1 MVHGTAA
8 ATGRQRWWIC
18 ALLFAATTIN
28 YIDRN
33 ALSVLKTSLQQ
44 PFEAG
49 GLALTDADYGWIT
62 FAFTAAYAAFPPLI
76 GTAIDRFGVKRSLG
90 LALVLWSLAS
100 AAHGL
105 VATVLGL
112 VLVRF
117 LLGMAEAAH
126 FPAAIK
132 TVAMWFP
139 QQERALATGLFNA
152 GTALG
157 IIASPVT
164 VWLALTFGWQAA
176 FVAIG
181 AAGLLWLVFWQ
192 RGFHAPEQHPRLSAA
207 ELAHIRAG
215 QAPGEQALRLRWTA
229 LLRYREIWPFLMAK
243 MLTDP
248 VWWFFLFWLPSY
260 LERERGQNPL
270 KSAGLVALIYLGSSV
285 GSILGGWLSGHLTQR
300 GWPVGRARLT
310 TMGLFAACMPASLL
324 AYWSDSFAVC
334 VALIALATACHQA
347 WSANLLT
354 SATDLFP
361 TKVSGAVVGLG
372 ATAGGIGG
380 MFIALLTAL
389 TVQWT
394 GTQQWAFVYAGVM
407 HLTSLGIFLLWFR
420 GRFER
425 VDVDAGL
432 DLSRPH
438 RPLLT
443 AGGLLGV
450 VGAALVWLIAANW
463 DACVAA
469 AKFSGAAQAVT
480 AAGGLCLIGALLA
493 FAGRPHGRQHARP
506 SPFLPDPHLNTAPE
520 R

>member
-1 MVHGTAA
+1 MTLRAA
-8 ATGRQRWWIC
+8 APLGRQRWVIC
-18 ALLFAATTIN
+18 ALLFVATTIN
-28 YIDRN
+28 YVDRN

-44 PFEAG
+44 PLAAG

-76 GTAIDRFGVKRSLG
+76 GIGIDRFGVKKSLAA
-90 LALVLWSLAS
+90 ALLLWSAAA

-105 VATVLGL
+105 VASVLGL

-132 TVAMWFP
+132 AVAMWFP

-157 IIASPVT
+157 VIASPIT
-164 VWLALTFGWQAA
+164 VWLAVSFGWQVA
-176 FVAIG
+176 FIAIG
-181 AAGLLWLVFWQ
+181 AVGLAWLVFWEK
-192 RGFHAPEQHPRLSAA
+192 GFDAPERHARVSRE

-215 QAPGEQALRLRWTA
+215 QPPQEAALQLPWTA
-229 LLRYREIWPFLMAK
+229 LLRFKAIWPFLIAK
-243 MLTDP
+243 LLTDP

-270 KSAGLVALIYLGSSV
+270 KSAGLVAIIYLGSSV
-285 GSILGGWLSGHLTQR
+285 GSIFGGWLSGTLLRR
-300 GWPVGRARLT
+300 GWPVGRARMT
-310 TMGLFAACMPASLL
+310 AMGLAAACMPGAIG
-324 AYWSDSFAVC
+324 AYYSESFALC
-334 VALIALATACHQA
+334 VGLITLATACHQA

-361 TKVSGAVVGLG
+361 TRVSGAVIGLG

-380 MFIALLTAL
+380 MFIALLAAL
-389 TVQWT
+389 AVQWT
-394 GTQQWAFVYAGVM
+394 GTQQGVFIFAGLM
-407 HLTSLGIFLLWFR
+407 HLTSLAVFWLWFR

-425 VDVDAGL
+425 VE
-432 DLSRPH
+432 LSRGIDLGAAH
-438 RPLLT
+438 GPLLT
-443 AGGLLGV
+443 AGGAL
-450 VGAALVWLIAANW
+450 AALGLALVALISTHW

-469 AKFSGAAQAVT
+469 ARFSGAAQALT
-480 AAGGLCLIGALLA
+480 AAAGLVLIGGALLH
-493 FAGRPHGRQHARP
+493 AGRPRAAGVLQP
-506 SPFLPDPHLNTAPE
+506 L
-520 R
+520 

>member
-1 MVHGTAA
+1 MPGA
-8 ATGRQRWWIC
+8 ATAPLGRQRWVIC
-18 ALLFAATTIN
+18 ALLFVATTIN

-33 ALSVLKTSLQQ
+33 ALSVLKTRLQQ

-76 GTAIDRFGVKRSLG
+76 GVAIDRFGVKRSLAA
-90 LALVLWSLAS
+90 ALLLWSAAA
-100 AAHGL
+100 AAHGI
-105 VATVLGL
+105 VASVLGL
-112 VLVRF
+112 IVVRF

-132 TVAMWFP
+132 AVAMWFP
-139 QQERALATGLFNA
+139 QQERALATGLFNS

-157 IIASPVT
+157 IIASPLT
-164 VWLALTFGWQAA
+164 VWLAVTWGWQFA

-181 AAGLLWLVFWQ
+181 GAGLVWLIFWQ
-192 RGFHAPEQHPRLSAA
+192 RGFHAPERHANVSAG

-215 QAPGEQALRLRWTA
+215 QPPQDAAVRLPWTA
-229 LLRYREIWPFLMAK
+229 LLRFKAIWPFLTAK
-243 MLTDP
+243 LLTDP

-285 GSILGGWLSGHLTQR
+285 GSILGGWLSGMLVQR
-300 GWPVGRARLT
+300 GWPVSRARMT
-310 TMGLFAACMPASLL
+310 AMGAAAACMPGAIL
-324 AYWSDSFAVC
+324 AYYSDSFALC
-334 VALIALATACHQA
+334 VGLITLATACHQA

-361 TKVSGAVVGLG
+361 TRVSGAVIGLG

-380 MFIALLTAL
+380 MFIALLAAL
-389 TVQWT
+389 AVQWT
-394 GTQQWAFVYAGVM
+394 GTQQWVFVFAGLM
-407 HLTSLGIFLLWFR
+407 HLTSLGLFWLWFR

-425 VDVDAGL
+425 VDLAAGVDLHSA
-432 DLSRPH
+432 H
-438 RPLLT
+438 RGLLT
-443 AGGLLGV
+443 AGGVLAVLGALL
-450 VGAALVWLIAANW
+450 AWLIGANW

-469 AKFSGAAQAVT
+469 ARFSGAAQALT
-480 AAGGLCLIGALLA
+480 AAAGLALIGLTLLH
-493 FAGRPHGRQHARP
+493 AGRPRAGAVLQVA
-506 SPFLPDPHLNTAPE
+506 
-520 R
+520 

>member
-1 MVHGTAA
+1 MVAGDAA
-8 ATGRQRWWIC
+8 ARGRQRWLVC

-33 ALSVLKTSLQQ
+33 ALSVLKTRLQQ
-44 PFEAG
+44 PFEGG

-76 GTAIDRFGVKRSLG
+76 GAAIDRFGVKRSLSV
-90 LALVLWSLAS
+90 ALVLWSLAS

-105 VATVLGL
+105 VSTVLGL

-157 IIASPVT
+157 IMASPVT
-164 VWLALTFGWQAA
+164 VWLALTYGWQAA

-181 AAGLLWLVFWQ
+181 AAGLVWLVFWQ
-192 RGFHAPEQHPRLSAA
+192 RGFHAPQQHPGLSAA

-215 QAPGEQALRLRWTA
+215 QPPATEAVRLPWTA
-229 LLRYREIWPFLMAK
+229 LLRYREIWPFLLAK
-243 MLTDP
+243 LLTDP

-270 KSAGLVALIYLGSSV
+270 KSAGLVAVIYLGSSV
-285 GSILGGWLSGHLTQR
+285 GSIFGGWLSGHLTQR

-324 AYWSDSFAVC
+324 AYWSDSFALC
-334 VALIALATACHQA
+334 VALITLATACHQA

-361 TKVSGAVVGLG
+361 TKVSGAVIGLG

-394 GTQQWAFVYAGVM
+394 GTQQWAFVYAGLM
-407 HLTSLGIFLLWFR
+407 HLTSLAIFVLWFR
-420 GRFER
+420 GGFER

-432 DLSRPH
+432 DLTRAH

-443 AGGLLGV
+443 AGSLVAVLGLLL
-450 VGAALVWLIAANW
+450 VGLITAHW
-463 DACVAA
+463 EACVAA
-469 AKFSGAAQAVT
+469 ARFSGAAQALT
-480 AAGGLCLIGALLA
+480 AAAGLGLIGALLTY
-493 FAGRPHGRQHARP
+493 AGRAHGQPA
-506 SPFLPDPHLNTAPE
+506 SLAPLHP
-520 R
+520 

>member
-1 MVHGTAA
+1 MTTATSPVPWTKA
-8 ATGRQRWWIC
+8 LRWRIC

-44 PFEAG
+44 PLSAG

-62 FAFTAAYAAFPPLI
+62 FAFTAAYAAFPPVI
-76 GTAIDRFGVKRSLG
+76 GSAIDRFGVKRSLAV
-90 LALVLWSLAS
+90 ALVLWSLAS

-112 VLVRF
+112 VVVRF

-132 TVAMWFP
+132 AVAMWFP
-139 QQERALATGLFNA
+139 QNERALATGVFNA

-157 IIASPVT
+157 IVASPVT
-164 VWLALTFGWQAA
+164 VWLALSFGWQAA

-192 RGFHAPEQHPRLSAA
+192 RGFHAPDDHPRLSAA
-207 ELAHIRAG
+207 ELAHIRHGDAPAG
-215 QAPGEQALRLRWTA
+215 PAVRLPWTA
-229 LLRYREIWPFLMAK
+229 LLRYREIWPFLLGK

-270 KSAGLVALIYLGSSV
+270 KSAGLVALIYLCSSAGSV
-285 GSILGGWLSGHLTQR
+285 LGGWLSGHLSKR
-300 GWPVGRARLT
+300 GWPVGKARLA
-310 TMGLFAACMPASLL
+310 TMGLFAACMPGSIL
-324 AYWSDSFAVC
+324 AYRTDSFAVC

-361 TKVSGAVVGLG
+361 SRISGAVVGLG

-407 HLTSLGIFLLWFR
+407 HLTSLAIFWVWFK
-420 GRFER
+420 GRFQR
-425 VDVDAGL
+425 VDATTSP
-432 DLSRPH
+432 DLTQTH
-438 RPLLT
+438 RPLLA
-443 AGGLLGV
+443 AGASVAALGSV
-450 VGAALVWLIAANW
+450 LVWLIATHW
-463 DACVAA
+463 SDCVAA
-469 AKFSGAAQAVT
+469 AKLSGAAQALT
-480 AAGGLCLIGALLA
+480 AAGGLVLIGGLLLH
-493 FAGRPHGRQHARP
+493 AGRAHANTGEP
-506 SPFLPDPHLNTAPE
+506 VDAQPDACLQPRT
-520 R
+520 

>member
-1 MVHGTAA
+1 MVGA
-8 ATGRQRWWIC
+8 ATPLGRQRWVIC
-18 ALLFAATTIN
+18 ALLFVATTIN

-44 PFEAG
+44 PLEAG

-76 GTAIDRFGVKRSLG
+76 GIAIDRFGVKLSLAA
-90 LALVLWSLAS
+90 ALLLWSAAA

-105 VATVLGL
+105 VASVLGL
-112 VLVRF
+112 ILVRF

-132 TVAMWFP
+132 AVAMWFP
-139 QQERALATGLFNA
+139 QQERALATGIFNS

-157 IIASPVT
+157 IIASPIT
-164 VWLALTFGWQAA
+164 VWLALTFGWQFA

-181 AAGLLWLVFWQ
+181 AAGLVWLIFWQ
-192 RGFHAPEQHPRLSAA
+192 KGFHAPERHAGVSAA
-207 ELAHIRAG
+207 ELAHIQAG
-215 QAPGEQALRLRWTA
+215 QAPQEQAIKLPWTA
-229 LLRYREIWPFLMAK
+229 LLRFRAIWPFLIGK
-243 MLTDP
+243 LLTDP

-285 GSILGGWLSGHLTQR
+285 GSIFGGWLSSTLIQR
-300 GWPVGRARLT
+300 GWPIGRARMT
-310 TMGLFAACMPASLL
+310 AMGLAAACMPGAIL
-324 AYWSDSFAVC
+324 AYYSDSFALC
-334 VALIALATACHQA
+334 VALITLATACHQA

-361 TKVSGAVVGLG
+361 TKVSGAVIGLG

-380 MFIALLTAL
+380 MFIALLAAL
-389 TVQWT
+389 AVQWT
-394 GTQQWAFVYAGVM
+394 GTQQWVFVFAGLM
-407 HLTSLGIFLLWFR
+407 HLSSLGLFWLWFR

-425 VDVDAGL
+425 VDVDAGMDMSL
-432 DLSRPH
+432 AH
-438 RPLLT
+438 RPLLVAGGVLTT
-443 AGGLLGV
+443 AGALL
-450 VGAALVWLIAANW
+450 AWLIAANW

-469 AKFSGAAQAVT
+469 AKFSGAAQALT
-480 AAGGLCLIGALLA
+480 AAIGVALIGAALLH
-493 FAGRPHGRQHARP
+493 AGRPRA
-506 SPFLPDPHLNTAPE
+506 APE
-520 R
+520 VIACT

>member
-1 MVHGTAA
+1 MTGAA
-8 ATGRQRWWIC
+8 AAVGRQRWWSC
-18 ALLFAATTIN
+18 ALLFIATTIN

-44 PFEAG
+44 PPEAG

-90 LALVLWSLAS
+90 VALVLWSLAS

-112 VLVRF
+112 VIVRF

-132 TVAMWFP
+132 AVAMWFP
-139 QQERALATGLFNA
+139 QQERALATGLFNS

-164 VWLALTFGWQAA
+164 VWLALSFGWQAA

-192 RGFHAPEQHPRLSAA
+192 RGFHAPEQHPQLSAA
-207 ELAHIRAG
+207 ELAHIRGG
-215 QAPGEQALRLRWTA
+215 QPPATETLRLPWTA
-229 LLRYREIWPFLMAK
+229 LLRYREIWPFLLAK
-243 MLTDP
+243 LLTDP

-285 GSILGGWLSGHLTQR
+285 GSILGGWLSGHLTNR
-300 GWPVGRARLT
+300 GWPVGKARML
-310 TMGLFAACMPASLL
+310 TMGLFAACMPGSIL
-324 AYWSDSFAVC
+324 AYWVESFAAC

-361 TKVSGAVVGLG
+361 TKVSGAVIGLG

-394 GTQQWAFVYAGVM
+394 GTQQWAFVYAGLM
-407 HLTSLGIFLLWFR
+407 HLSSLTIFWVWFR

-432 DLSRPH
+432 DLSRRH
-438 RPLLT
+438 AGLLT
-443 AGGLLGV
+443 TGGALALL
-450 VGAALVWLIAANW
+450 GAALVWLISANW
-463 DACVAA
+463 AACVAA
-469 AKFSGAAQAVT
+469 AKFSGAAQALT
-480 AAGGLCLIGALLA
+480 AAAGLALIGALLA
-493 FAGRPHGRQHARP
+493 YAGRAHGRPASLATLHP
-506 SPFLPDPHLNTAPE
+506 
-520 R
+520 

>member
-1 MVHGTAA
+1 MVGLA
-8 ATGRQRWWIC
+8 ATPLGRQRWIVC
-18 ALLFAATTIN
+18 ALLFVATTIN

-33 ALSVLKTSLQQ
+33 ALSVLKTRLQE
-44 PFEAG
+44 PLDAG

-76 GTAIDRFGVKRSLG
+76 GVAIDRFGVKRSLAA
-90 LALVLWSLAS
+90 ALLLWSVAA

-105 VATVLGL
+105 VASVLGL
-112 VLVRF
+112 VVVRF

-132 TVAMWFP
+132 AVATWFP
-139 QQERALATGLFNA
+139 QQERALATGIFNS

-157 IIASPVT
+157 VIASPLT

-176 FVAIG
+176 FIAIG
-181 AAGLLWLVFWQ
+181 VAGLVWLAFWRQ
-192 RGFHAPEQHPRLSAA
+192 GFHAPERHARLSSE
-207 ELAHIRAG
+207 ELAYIRAG
-215 QAPGEQALRLRWTA
+215 QPAQEAAVQLPWTA
-229 LLRYREIWPFLMAK
+229 LLRYRAIWPFLIGK
-243 MLTDP
+243 LLTDP

-285 GSILGGWLSGHLTQR
+285 GSIAGGWLSGRLVKR
-300 GWPVGRARLT
+300 GWPVGRARMAA
-310 TMGLFAACMPASLL
+310 MGLAAACMPGAIL
-324 AYWSDSFAVC
+324 AYYSDSFALC
-334 VALIALATACHQA
+334 VALITLATACHQA

-380 MFIALLTAL
+380 MFIALLAAL
-389 TVQWT
+389 AVQWT
-394 GTQQWAFVYAGVM
+394 GTQQWVFVFAGLM
-407 HLTSLGIFLLWFR
+407 HLTSLAIFWFWFH

-432 DLSRPH
+432 DMRRAH

-443 AGGLLGV
+443 AGGVL
-450 VGAALVWLIAANW
+450 AALGALLAWAIGANW
-463 DACVAA
+463 AACVAA
-469 AKFSGAAQAVT
+469 AKFSGAAQALT
-480 AAGGLCLIGALLA
+480 AAVGLALIGLALLH
-493 FAGRPHGRQHARP
+493 AGRPRAAGTLQ
-506 SPFLPDPHLNTAPE
+506 TA
-520 R
+520 

>member
-1 MVHGTAA
+1 MSSTTAA
-8 ATGRQRWWIC
+8 AVGRQRWWIC
-18 ALLFAATTIN
+18 GLLFVATTIN

-76 GTAIDRFGVKRSLG
+76 GTAIDRFGVKRSLAV
-90 LALVLWSLAS
+90 ALILWSLAS

-112 VLVRF
+112 VVVRF

-132 TVAMWFP
+132 AVAMWFP
-139 QQERALATGLFNA
+139 QQERALATGLFNS

-157 IIASPVT
+157 IIASPLT
-164 VWLALTFGWQAA
+164 VWLALTFGWQSA
-176 FVAIG
+176 FIAIG

-192 RGFHAPEQHPRLSAA
+192 RGFHAPEQHPQLSAA

-215 QAPGEQALRLRWTA
+215 QPPATETVRLSWTA
-229 LLRYREIWPFLMAK
+229 LLRYRQIWPFLLGK
-243 MLTDP
+243 LLTDP

-285 GSILGGWLSGHLTQR
+285 GSIFGGWLSGHLTQR
-300 GWPVGRARLT
+300 GWPVGKARMV
-310 TMGLFAACMPASLL
+310 TMGIFAACMPGSIL
-324 AYWSDSFAVC
+324 AYWTDSFAIC
-334 VALIALATACHQA
+334 VALITLATACHQA
-347 WSANLLT
+347 WSANLMT

-361 TKVSGAVVGLG
+361 TQVSGAVIGLG

-407 HLTSLGIFLLWFR
+407 HLTSLAIFWFWFR

-425 VDVDAGL
+425 VNLDAGL
-432 DLSRPH
+432 DLTRRH
-438 RPLLT
+438 RGLLT
-443 AGGLLGV
+443 AGSALAL
-450 VGAALVWLIAANW
+450 VGFALVWLITLNW
-463 DACVAA
+463 QACVAA
-469 AKFSGAAQAVT
+469 AKFSGAAQALT
-480 AAGGLCLIGALLA
+480 AAIGLSLIGALLTY
-493 FAGRPHGRQHARP
+493 AGRSHSRP
-506 SPFLPDPHLNTAPE
+506 ASLLTVTP
-520 R
+520 

>member
-1 MVHGTAA
+1 MNRAVVAA
-8 ATGRQRWWIC
+8 VGRQRWWIC
-18 ALLFAATTIN
+18 ALLFVATTIN

-44 PFEAG
+44 PLEAG
-49 GLALTDADYGWIT
+49 GLGLTDADYGWIT

-76 GTAIDRFGVKRSLG
+76 GSAIDRFGVKRSLAV
-90 LALVLWSLAS
+90 ALILWSLAS

-112 VLVRF
+112 VIVRF

-132 TVAMWFP
+132 AVAMWFP
-139 QQERALATGLFNA
+139 QQERALATGLFNS

-157 IIASPVT
+157 IIASPIT
-164 VWLALTFGWQAA
+164 VWLALNFGWQSA
-176 FVAIG
+176 FIAIG

-192 RGFHAPEQHPRLSAA
+192 RSFHAPERHPQLSAA

-215 QAPGEQALRLRWTA
+215 QPPATEALRLPWTA
-229 LLRYREIWPFLMAK
+229 LLRYREIWPFLLGK
-243 MLTDP
+243 LLTDP

-285 GSILGGWLSGHLTQR
+285 GSIFGGWLSGHLTQR
-300 GWPVGRARLT
+300 GWPVGKARML
-310 TMGLFAACMPASLL
+310 TMGLFAACMPGSIL
-324 AYWSDSFAVC
+324 AYSTESFAVC
-334 VALIALATACHQA
+334 VALITLATACHQA

-361 TKVSGAVVGLG
+361 TKVSGAVIGLG

-407 HLTSLGIFLLWFR
+407 HLSSLAIFWFWFR
-420 GRFER
+420 GRFDR

-432 DLSRPH
+432 DLTRRH
-438 RPLLT
+438 GGLLT
-443 AGGLLGV
+443 AGSVLTL
-450 VGAALVWLIAANW
+450 VGAALVWLITANW
-463 DACVAA
+463 QACVAA
-469 AKFSGAAQAVT
+469 AKFSGAAQALT
-480 AAGGLCLIGALLA
+480 AAAGLVLIGALLA
-493 FAGRPHGRQHARP
+493 YAGRSHGQPASLATLHP
-506 SPFLPDPHLNTAPE
+506 
-520 R
+520 

>member
-1 MVHGTAA
+1 MTGAA
-8 ATGRQRWWIC
+8 AAVGRQRWWIC
-18 ALLFAATTIN
+18 ALLFVATTIN

-44 PFEAG
+44 PLEAG

-90 LALVLWSLAS
+90 VALVLWSLAS

-112 VLVRF
+112 VIVRF

-132 TVAMWFP
+132 AVAMWFP
-139 QQERALATGLFNA
+139 QQERALATGLFNS

-157 IIASPVT
+157 IIASPIT
-164 VWLALTFGWQAA
+164 VWLALSLGWQAA

-192 RGFHAPEQHPRLSAA
+192 RGFHAPERHPQLSAA

-215 QAPGEQALRLRWTA
+215 QPPATETLRLPWTA
-229 LLRYREIWPFLMAK
+229 LLRYREIWPFLLAK
-243 MLTDP
+243 LLTDP

-285 GSILGGWLSGHLTQR
+285 GSILGGWLSGHLNQR
-300 GWPVGRARLT
+300 GWPVGKARML
-310 TMGLFAACMPASLL
+310 TMGLFAACMPASML
-324 AYWSDSFAVC
+324 AYWTESFAAC

-361 TKVSGAVVGLG
+361 TKVSGAVIGLG

-407 HLTSLGIFLLWFR
+407 HLSSLAIFWLWFH

-425 VDVDAGL
+425 VDVDAGP
-432 DLSRPH
+432 DLSRRH
-438 RPLLT
+438 AGLLT
-443 AGGLLGV
+443 AGGALALLGGV
-450 VGAALVWLIAANW
+450 LVWLITDNW
-463 DACVAA
+463 AACVAA
-469 AKFSGAAQAVT
+469 AKFSGAAQALT
-480 AAGGLCLIGALLA
+480 AAAGLALIGALLTY
-493 FAGRPHGRQHARP
+493 AGRAHGRPASLATLHP
-506 SPFLPDPHLNTAPE
+506 
-520 R
+520 